1 MQERGTRCVLLC
13 IPCCNLTFWRST
25 EQIPPLGKTFVVA
38 LSKFSRTRQNATFQL
53 GNAFARKVEYHFKLL
68 SRNQQRHRLLYQ
80 SILDMAK
87 TRAKG
92 PVKAE
97 KEEVEAAKITA
108 PKVQLGPESSNPPQL
123 FILPKDISKDARI
136 VTLENPRYGTDS
148 RYLVCQE
155 RGFYEFTEVAALKT
169 TSRSWLLSS
178 QDSTLIEE
186 EETQKQDADTNG
198 TDLRKGYV
206 TKDANLYIAT
216 PIDPMFLLLPALAPQ
231 QTSKGSEPT
240 KKLFLSGEDYF
251 EKINSTS
258 SQFGPFART
267 ESIRGLLE
275 KRMAAVCDTVDAGD
289 ETMYRLSEE
298 KLVAELL
305 GKAKKMSEKGLPGS
319 MEERLIRKALEAPV
333 LSIMREE
340 SSMHELAKEEDGR
353 AADSGI
359 ATPVTDSMDSQTTES
374 STVTAASSFSEASTA
389 ATSLSE
395 DSITTIKP
403 TPMLP
408 TISAPEGVADLL
420 RLRTAFFFICSSYL
434 APHLSEVLEKFLAS
448 SISSIDFTPLDTHLA
463 HLAKLRQ
470 DAVAARSL
478 GDYSRKRNMYDE
490 DEDGETRA
498 EKKRKKDEEEK
509 RKKAGESRGVKNL
522 KKANVS
528 GMRKMSDFFKK
539 KT

>member
-1 MQERGTRCVLLC
+1 
-13 IPCCNLTFWRST
+13 
-25 EQIPPLGKTFVVA
+25 
-38 LSKFSRTRQNATFQL
+38 
-53 GNAFARKVEYHFKLL
+53 
-68 SRNQQRHRLLYQ
+68 
-80 SILDMAK
+80 MAK

-136 VTLENPRYGTDS
+136 VTLENPRYGMDS

-155 RGFYEFTEVAALKT
+155 RGFYEFTEVAAPKT
-169 TSRSWLLSS
+169 TPRSWLLSS
-178 QDSTLIEE
+178 QDSTLVEG
-186 EETQKQDADTNG
+186 EETKKEEADTNS
-198 TDLRKGYV
+198 TDLKKGYV
-206 TKDANLYIAT
+206 TKNANLYVAT
-216 PIDPMFLLLPALAPQ
+216 PIDPIFLLLPALAPQ

-240 KKLFLSGEDYF
+240 KKLFLSSEDYF
-251 EKINSTS
+251 EKITSTS
-258 SQFGPFART
+258 SQLGQFLRS
-267 ESIRGLLE
+267 ESTRRLLE
-275 KRMAAVCDTVDAGD
+275 KRMAAVCDRVDAGD
-289 ETMYRLSEE
+289 ETMYRLNEE

-305 GKAKKMSEKGLPGS
+305 RKAKKMAEKGLPAS
-319 MEERLIRKALEAPV
+319 MEERLVRKALEAPV

-353 AADSGI
+353 AAGSGI
-359 ATPVTDSMDSQTTES
+359 STPVTDSMDSQTTES
-374 STVTAASSFSEASTA
+374 STSTAASSFSEASTA
-389 ATSLSE
+389 ATSFSE
-395 DSITTIKP
+395 DSTTIIKP
-403 TPMLP
+403 APTIP

-420 RLRTAFFFICSSYL
+420 RLRTAFFFISSSYL
-434 APHLSEVLEKFLAS
+434 APHLSEVVKKALTLPTSPA
-448 SISSIDFTPLDTHLA
+448 DFTPLDTHLA

-470 DAVAARSL
+470 DALAARSI

-498 EKKRKKDEEEK
+498 EKKHKKDEEEK

-522 KKANVS
+522 KKVNVS
-528 GMRKMSDFFKK
+528 GMKKMSDFFKK